1 MPFLFPGIHFD
12 PREPIP
18 PGFENYDLHLAAQA
32 DVQFHDAGHNHPDPV
47 LQVHPHKLQLNEHD
61 QHEQRG
67 FLPPLSATVNIQI
80 VHDTAKFTVTHLF
93 RNQSSAIKQ
102 GVYHFPLPLE
112 ATVTEF
118 NCRIGTTR
126 IIRGKVKPKE
136 DARRDFDNA
145 VRQDRTGGLV
155 EQQTAEV
162 FRTTLGNIPAN
173 TEMRAELSFVC
184 LLKHRTS
191 VDREVFTLI
200 VPTYIAPRYGDL
212 PPGVQAGDQGLQ
224 FLGLE
229 VDLLTAEE
237 LVSVNSDTHT
247 IAYQRGAGQRLCQR
261 WEDFIMRRDDPSTNL
276 RTAVIKLEEGRT
288 TLDKDLILTIDT
300 ALANNA
306 ETPQACLEIHPRFEN
321 HKAIMLSLPSNFM
334 LQAETFSHDGEIIFV
349 ADRSG
354 SMSDKIESLK
364 SAMMFFIN
372 GIPEN
377 RPFNIWCFGSNFTS
391 MWQQSRAFNEANKRE
406 ATDYVRKEFASDMG
420 GTEILPALRAIY
432 NARVGYHS
440 MDVIVLTD
448 GQVWEPAKTINFVKE
463 KWKMSEGMIRF
474 FSLGIGAAV
483 SHELVEGIA
492 KAGGGYAEVI
502 TSASGG
508 GWEDRIVAM
517 LKAATTGHIGL
528 FQMELEWQKNQGFEG
543 LQLPNYQQSPVNVS
557 AISPFIRNRVFIL
570 FDSGTQSPGLE
581 AVVLKARGANGVN
594 VTKRVPLRQL
604 HLPDSTIHKLAVRA
618 LLGDLERGDSRLHQS
633 RPIDVTQATFDQL
646 VRDEAVNLG
655 CKWSLVSKWTSLYA
669 VEEEIAEPNDEGMGL
684 DFEDARANDELWD
697 ALLLP
702 RGALNLN
709 AGRLLAGARVGAE
722 LGESEDEES
731 GSETDSTDLEPRS
744 RFGGRSSQSDD
755 SDDSDGGHNNPGHGA
770 GGGNAGDAGIDK
782 GSGDNGQQRE
792 RDPPRDGVP
801 RNDAQGHSRGGKN
814 LDRTSFPRA
823 ESAEPTPT
831 EFGLTDWSRPLPTV
845 QQSQGWESTASR
857 EPIMPSVPPVPASQF
872 RHNPFLHSS
881 SYSPFLHSPSYS
893 PFLHSSSYSPFPHSS
908 SYSPL
913 ESPRSGSTW
922 ASISDQDS
930 PHHKSSVPAPQFR
943 SNPLPLRSPGGRRA
957 GISGRDSRLSDRDS
971 RLSDLDFL
979 LSDLDSRLSDHD
991 SRLGDR
997 DSRLGNLDS
1006 RLSNCDFRLSNR
1018 DSRISDLDSRL
1029 SDRSCKSH

>member
-1 MPFLFPGIHFD
+1 MVLPLIPGILFD

-18 PGFENYDLHLAAQA
+18 PGFENYGLHLAAQA
-32 DVQFHDAGHNHPDPV
+32 DVQFHDPRYGRPDPAP
-47 LQVHPHKLQLNEHD
+47 QVHSRRSWLDEHE
-61 QHEQRG
+61 QHEQPRQRG
-67 FLPPLSATVNIQI
+67 FLSPLSATVNIQI

-102 GVYHFPLPLE
+102 GAYQFPLPLE

-118 NCRIGTTR
+118 SCRIGTTR

-162 FRTTLGNIPAN
+162 FTTTLGNIPPN

-212 PPGVQAGDQGLQ
+212 PLGVQAGNQGLQ
-224 FLGLE
+224 FLDLE

-237 LVSVNSDTHT
+237 LVFVNSDTHIIT
-247 IAYQRGAGQRLCQR
+247 YQRGTGQRPCQR
-261 WEDFIMRRDDPSTNL
+261 WEEFIMHRDDPSTNL

-288 TLDKDLILTIDT
+288 TLDKDLVLTIHT
-300 ALANNA
+300 TLADNA
-306 ETPQACLEIHPRFEN
+306 ETPQACLEIHPRFVN
-321 HKAIMLSLPSNFM
+321 HKAVMLTLPSNFM

-354 SMSDKIESLK
+354 SMSDKIDSLK

-377 RPFNIWCFGSNFTS
+377 RPFNIWCFGSDFTS
-391 MWQQSRAFNEANKRE
+391 MWKRSRAFNEASKRK
-406 ATDYVRKEFASDMG
+406 ATDYVRRRFASDMG
-420 GTEILPALRAIY
+420 GTEILPALQAIY
-432 NARVGYHS
+432 NARGGYHS

-448 GQVWEPAKTINFVKE
+448 GQIWKPAETINFVKT

-502 TSASGG
+502 TSTSGG
-508 GWEDRIVAM
+508 GWEDRIVAV
-517 LKAATTGHIGL
+517 LKAATTGHIGS
-528 FQMELEWQKNQGFEG
+528 FQMELEWERNHGFEG
-543 LQLPNYQQSPVNVS
+543 LQLPMYQQSPVNVS

-570 FDSGTQSPGLE
+570 FDSGSLSLE
-581 AVVLKARGANGVN
+581 LKTVVLKARGANGVN

-633 RPIDVTQATFDQL
+633 RPIDATQATFDRL

-669 VEEEIAEPNDEGMGL
+669 VEEEVAEPNDEGMDL
-684 DFEDARANDELWD
+684 DFEDARANDELGD

-709 AGRLLAGARVGAE
+709 AGRLLASAGAGAE
-722 LGESEDEES
+722 LEES
-731 GSETDSTDLEPRS
+731 SSETDSTDSEPRP
-744 RFGGRSSQSDD
+744 RFGGRPGQGDD
-755 SDDSDGGHNNPGHGA
+755 SDDDSDGGHNNPRHGA
-770 GGGNAGDAGIDK
+770 GGGNAGDAGMDT
-782 GSGDNGQQRE
+782 GSGDNGQGELRE
-792 RDPPRDGVP
+792 RDSPRDGVP
-801 RNDAQGHSRGGKN
+801 RDDAQGHSGRGNN
-814 LDRTSFPRA
+814 LDRTSFPGA

-831 EFGLTDWSRPLPTV
+831 EFGLVDWSHPVLTA
-845 QQSQGWESTASR
+845 QQSQGWESTASG
-857 EPIMPSVPPVPASQF
+857 EPIMPSGPSVPASQVQLIP
-872 RHNPFLHSS
+872 PFQLS
-881 SYSPFLHSPSYS
+881 SYSSLR
-893 PFLHSSSYSPFPHSS
+893 
-908 SYSPL
+908 
-913 ESPRSGSTW
+913 SPRSRSTR
-922 ASISDQDS
+922 AGMSDQD
-930 PHHKSSVPAPQFR
+930 P
-943 SNPLPLRSPGGRRA
+943 
-957 GISGRDSRLSDRDS
+957 
-971 RLSDLDFL
+971 
-979 LSDLDSRLSDHD
+979 
-991 SRLGDR
+991 
-997 DSRLGNLDS
+997 
-1006 RLSNCDFRLSNR
+1006 
-1018 DSRISDLDSRL
+1018 
-1029 SDRSCKSH
+1029 RSCKSQWNICGGVSRSQY